1 MRQWE
6 QTLIGPEKT
15 LREALECIDRCGC
28 QMALVVD
35 SDRKLLGIL
44 TDGDVRR
51 GLLKGMS
58 LEDAVFGAM
67 RPNPNCARDDD
78 DRATILSMMRK
89 LGVHHIPVLDRNGV
103 LVGLEMVEDF
113 LLPRPR
119 EEWVIVMAGG
129 LGTRLKDL
137 TRDTPKPML
146 KVGSR
151 PLLETIVLNYADQGF
166 RKFYFAVNYKAEQI
180 ENYFGD
186 GAALGLEIR
195 YVKET
200 KRMGTAGAL
209 SLLPERPNNPVIVTN
224 ADLLTKQ
231 DFGRMM
237 DLHIESGAD
246 ATVGVRDYEMQ
257 VPFGVIS
264 ESDGRMQG
272 IQEKPIH
279 SFNVSAGINILSP
292 SALDLVPGEQCF
304 DMPSLFESMLCQGMH
319 VRVHKVDGYW
329 LDIGRLHD
337 YEKANSDFHKEFP

>member
-1 MRQWE
+1 MKRWE
-6 QTLIGPEKT
+6 QTLIGPEST
-15 LREALECIDRCGC
+15 LREALERIDRCGC

-35 SDRKLLGIL
+35 GSRKLLGIL

-51 GLLKGMS
+51 ALLKGIS
-58 LEDAVFGAM
+58 LADKVIEAM
-67 RPNPNCARDDD
+67 RANPNCALDGD
-78 DRATILSMMRK
+78 DRATVLTMMRK
-89 LGVHHIPVLDRNGV
+89 LGVHHIPVIDCDGI

-151 PLLETIVLNYADQGF
+151 PLLETILHNYADQGF
-166 RKFYFAVNYKAEQI
+166 KRFYFAVNYRADQI
-180 ENYFGD
+180 ESHFGD
-186 GAALGLEIR
+186 GTALGLEIR
-195 YVKET
+195 YLREA

-209 SLLPERPNNPVIVTN
+209 ALLPEKPNSPVIVTN

-231 DFGRMM
+231 DFVQMM
-237 DLHIESGAD
+237 DLHIASGAD

-257 VPFGVIS
+257 IPFGVIS
-264 ESDGRMQG
+264 ETDGKVQT

-279 SFNVSAGINILSP
+279 SFNVSAGINILSA
-292 SALDLVPGEQCF
+292 SAIDLVPKDEFF
-304 DMPSLFESMLCQGMH
+304 DMPSLFEAMLLQEMH

-337 YEKANSDFHKEFP
+337 YEKANSDFQKEFN